1 MTDDKQTQSEGKI
14 RDQNDGLW
22 TTEILGE
29 VLGEV
34 LGEDHWQVLGARH
47 DGLRTAEM
55 QRRGLWARL
64 SKLLDHG
71 QILIQSAEMQLLG
84 LGT

>member
-1 MTDDKQTQSEGKI
+1 MGKI

-29 VLGEV
+29 VRGEV

-55 QRRGLWARL
+55 QRRGLLEQAKL
-64 SKLLDHG
+64 MKLLG
-71 QILIQSAEMQLLG
+71 QTKSEILGQ
-84 LGT
+84 